1 MVNLPHKNSKLFLI
15 KILITETMKM
25 VSTIKVLIIITKIVI
40 IITIIMKCKGRYR
53 TPTTTNTELLT
64 TLHNGRKPLS
74 LYCRF
79 W

>member
-40 IITIIMKCKGRYR
+40 IITIIMKCKVRYR
-53 TPTTTNTELLT
+53 TPTTTNTELLM